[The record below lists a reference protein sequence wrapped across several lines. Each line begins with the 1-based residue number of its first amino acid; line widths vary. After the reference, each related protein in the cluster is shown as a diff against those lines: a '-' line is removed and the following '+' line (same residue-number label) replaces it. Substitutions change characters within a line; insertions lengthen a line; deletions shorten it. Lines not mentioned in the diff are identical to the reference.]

1 VSNNSNGIN
10 HKKLT
15 RHHIIPRSRGGGNG
29 ENVVEIPTH
38 QHECWHAFFGNLNPI
53 EAIEFIEIVFLGKGR
68 RKKKEVDPGGSLQT
82 SNKNARKNFKE
93 KTKRSP
99 ENYNLTAR
107 IKFTPVITLKA
118 YL

>member
-68 RKKKEVDPGGSLQT
+68 RKKKKKWTQEDLYKLQIKMQERT
-82 SNKNARKNFKE
+82 LRRKQRE
-93 KTKRSP
+93 ALKTTISP
-99 ENYNLTAR
+99 PE
-107 IKFTPVITLKA
+107 
-118 YL
+118 